1 MNETQLIAIISTL
14 VSCMTVAFTKLI
26 DFVISYFKQNHTEE
40 QATLERRAI
49 TELVQKNVYVIDTVA
64 DRLENLDD
72 DHSELRSLILEVQR
86 DNLEVIKLL
95 NKSEVNIDYMKER
108 IDKVMYNEED

>member
-1 MNETQLIAIISTL
+1 MNETHLIAIISTL

-49 TELVQKNVYVIDTVA
+49 TELVQKNV
-64 DRLENLDD
+64 
-72 DHSELRSLILEVQR
+72 
-86 DNLEVIKLL
+86 
-95 NKSEVNIDYMKER
+95 
-108 IDKVMYNEED
+108 